1 MFRVNRKKSLLTVF
15 VLISILL
22 FTACSSK
29 KVSEEGN
36 SLDGEPE
43 WKIAIET
50 PDEKTVELTNL
61 DMDEVGTVDI
71 EATMRKKDGTEEEN
85 KWSGMPLKE
94 ILEFAKASEY
104 STVEIEAEDGF
115 SVVYDKEIIESDG
128 TILAVEVDGKKLDEK
143 SGPVQAVVDGKGA
156 KLWVRQVSKIKVSK

>member
-29 KVSEEGN
+29 KVSEEGD

-43 WKIAIET
+43 WKIAIEI
-50 PDEKTVELTNL
+50 PDEKAVELTNL

-94 ILEFAKASEY
+94 VLEFAKISEY

-115 SVVYDKEIIESDG
+115 SVVYDKEIVESDG

-143 SGPVQAVVDGKGA
+143 SGPVQAVVDGEGA
-156 KLWVRQVSKIKVSK
+156 KLWVRQVSKVKVSK

>member
-115 SVVYDKEIIESDG
+115 SVVYDKEIVESDG

-143 SGPVQAVVDGKGA
+143 SGPVQAVVDGEGA
-156 KLWVRQVSKIKVSK
+156 KLWVRQVSKVKVSK

>member
-115 SVVYDKEIIESDG
+115 SVVYDKEIVESDG

-143 SGPVQAVVDGKGA
+143 SGPVQAVVDGEGA